1 MTSRQFLRPVLSVKL
16 GQKHSSRARERLLA
30 PGFAGLIS
38 FHSRPDGA
46 TATPKL
52 TVVQDCPARRSS
64 SPVAVETSVEGS
76 GKARTARI
84 PHHQQETCANQ
95 PAASKATPASC
106 MVRLASLTAPAQT
119 ARACRNRIRTPEKH
133 MPGPLR
139 TGVHT
144 YLASCNRLRHHGGD
158 GNRGVGHADP
168 STTERRAALRAS
180 LPAPPRILVAAPCS
194 ASLAHTCLSS
204 LPDRYLRL

>member
-1 MTSRQFLRPVLSVKL
+1 M
-16 GQKHSSRARERLLA
+16 RAPWMA
-30 PGFAGLIS
+30 VIINFAM
-38 FHSRPDGA
+38 
-46 TATPKL
+46 
-52 TVVQDCPARRSS
+52 V
-64 SPVAVETSVEGS
+64 
-76 GKARTARI
+76 
-84 PHHQQETCANQ
+84 QETKHAMPSIGLGLVFAVAPVSGTGSFIQRRVWRHRTQCPANQ

-133 MPGPLR
+133 MPDPLR

>member
-1 MTSRQFLRPVLSVKL
+1 M
-16 GQKHSSRARERLLA
+16 
-30 PGFAGLIS
+30 
-38 FHSRPDGA
+38 
-46 TATPKL
+46 
-52 TVVQDCPARRSS
+52 
-64 SPVAVETSVEGS
+64 
-76 GKARTARI
+76 
-84 PHHQQETCANQ
+84 CANQ
-95 PAASKATPASC
+95 PAASKATLASC

-119 ARACRNRIRTPEKH
+119 ALACRNRIRRTEKH
-133 MPGPLR
+133 MPDPLR

-194 ASLAHTCLSS
+194 ASLAHTWPLFPARRHQPHEHAASELGAQKNTCPIHSAQVFTPTWRHATDS
-204 LPDRYLRL
+204 DTMAVMVTEA

>member
-1 MTSRQFLRPVLSVKL
+1 M
-16 GQKHSSRARERLLA
+16 
-30 PGFAGLIS
+30 
-38 FHSRPDGA
+38 
-46 TATPKL
+46 
-52 TVVQDCPARRSS
+52 
-64 SPVAVETSVEGS
+64 
-76 GKARTARI
+76 
-84 PHHQQETCANQ
+84 CANQ

-133 MPGPLR
+133 MPDPLR

-158 GNRGVGHADP
+158 GNRGVRHADP

-194 ASLAHTCLSS
+194 ASLAHTIYLTLPWWEVTQLAGWLEVRFLLGSPELYEPSS
-204 LPDRYLRL
+204 SSKVRCWPRLPRTQCPCRVRAPALRVPVWTP